1 MLNKK
6 VSDNIIL
13 TQANGDLSNLANQ
26 VKELKSKV
34 AAYLAEHDHS
44 RKHEPKLAPE
54 VDSPAKSDPESHLKI
69 LSAHGDHKHDQ
80 KHIPIK
86 HRQKLDSELEK
97 INALRKEVEEEFRLI
112 GFSKLDTYFCLTL
125 WLSMTLLVIL
135 FYCGYNCRV
144 CYARRK
150 PIYRFHHHK
159 L

>member
-1 MLNKK
+1 MA
-6 VSDNIIL
+6 SQI
-13 TQANGDLSNLANQ
+13 
-26 VKELKSKV
+26 KELKAKV

-44 RKHEPKLAPE
+44 RKFEAQRVEAKIPASPK
-54 VDSPAKSDPESHLKI
+54 SPLEAESHLKV
-69 LSAHGDHKHDQ
+69 LSAHGNHKHDE
-80 KHIPIK
+80 KLIPAK

-112 GFSKLDTYFCLTL
+112 GFSKLDTYFCLSL
-125 WLSMTLLVIL
+125 WLSMTILVIW